1 MNPVTEK
8 PTRPLRP
15 MNDARRKLLAD
26 IDGDPVQRA
35 RRWEPFTPEGRQLIL
50 EWERNGGYE
59 AAVAR
64 VIADDP
70 DLRSE

>member
-1 MNPVTEK
+1 MNPVKEK
-8 PTRPLRP
+8 PLRP
-15 MNDARRKLLAD
+15 TNDARRKLLAEL
-26 IDGDPVQRA
+26 DGDPAQRA
-35 RRWEPFTPEGRQLIL
+35 RRWEPFTPEDRELIL

-64 VIADDP
+64 VVADDP

>member
-26 IDGDPVQRA
+26 IDGDPAQRA

-50 EWERNGGYE
+50 EWESNGGYE

-64 VIADDP
+64 VVVDDP